1 MTRTSFAPAGKA
13 APLNRVYANSASAA
27 KITSVRAG
35 SSASADATASSCACG
50 GGCPR
55 CRKAP
60 APQAKLRV
68 SQPGDVLEREADRVA
83 QQVLRVP
90 ESYPAQAAGIEQ
102 RASPVISRAPT
113 NGAASS
119 ASAAISGA
127 GEMFQSPGQALDAA
141 TRAFFEPRLGRD
153 LGNVRVHTGA
163 DARAFADDLHARA
176 VTYGPHIGFGAGESP
191 ADRGLLAHELV
202 HTFQQHGAHA
212 ALIQRTPRVANQ
224 SWTVDHSDVAGL
236 DEDIQINV
244 AVQYLGVNQT
254 LAKLYSFIVEEQ
266 RSQWAVKKGLYV
278 RALDFLRDNRHRF
291 DVPDVHDMLN
301 RALDYC
307 DRSSATA
314 TALTDAFYEGL
325 LTSAVYSA
333 GPGTATFRHSSGTTY
348 SVPGRVA
355 GSTDFAPSGDNALLR
370 SNPTPDTTVT
380 GGFSRRTDLLVSYG
394 AQSGSVAARS
404 VSLMLG
410 RYTSNIPSRLR
421 PFLATLATDPTL
433 FSVLQRFL
441 HDDNG
446 RFLLQPVGLGGA
458 HYTRARRP
466 SIEVDPDLFPGSG
479 ARRESTQIGLR
490 ATLAHELYHYAL
502 DRADTAL
509 TEVGGEADHRLI
521 SIVQDRY
528 MIVERLR
535 AGQSPV
541 SNDIDALNGYVGGD
555 PKRALRAFIAA
566 DDRTGL
572 RGYVRTRD
580 FLDSTVFTVLV
591 TAVGVNEAR
600 LSGRIG
606 SASDFLLDPSQITD
620 LAYLAAL
627 NGVILRKA
635 FELAADISQ
644 RTGTPLTGIWG
655 HADFQREIQA
665 FISRLVGLASHNRR
679 QGIVALA
686 ATI

>member
-1 MTRTSFAPAGKA
+1 MQR
-13 APLNRVYANSASAA
+13 AA
-27 KITSVRAG
+27 KSRQID
-35 SSASADATASSCACG
+35 SSYRTRPPYVIGHLSTNRISPVSATRFTLPRKQCACG
-50 GGCPR
+50 GSCPR
-55 CRKAP
+55 CQTAP
-60 APQAKLRV
+60 TPQAKLKI
-68 SQPGDVLEREADRVA
+68 SQPGDGLEREADGVA
-83 QQVLRVP
+83 KQVLRTP
-90 ESYPAQAAGIEQ
+90 EPHRVHAARIDQPASRVTSRVSTNQAVDSAFE
-102 RASPVISRAPT
+102 ASTVVGKAL
-113 NGAASS
+113 
-119 ASAAISGA
+119 
-127 GEMFQSPGQALDAA
+127 QSPGQPLDAA
-141 TRAFFEPRLGRD
+141 TRASLEPRFGRRFSD
-153 LGNVRVHTGA
+153 VRVHTDA
-163 DARAFADDLHARA
+163 DAQALSNDFNARAFTH
-176 VTYGPHIGFGAGESP
+176 GSHIWFGAGESP
-191 ADRGLLAHELV
+191 ADRGLLAHELA
-202 HTFQQHGAHA
+202 HTIQQRGAHTP
-212 ALIQRTPRVANQ
+212 LIQRTPRVANQ
-224 SWTVDHSDVAGL
+224 SWTVDHSDVAGG
-236 DEDIQINV
+236 DEITEINV
-244 AVQYLGVNQT
+244 AVNYLGVNQT
-254 LAKLYSFIVEEQ
+254 LSHFYGLLVEEQ
-266 RSQWAVKKGLYV
+266 RSQWPAKKALYV

-325 LTSAVYSA
+325 LTSAVYAA
-333 GPGTATFRHSSGTTY
+333 GPSTATFRHSSGTTY
-348 SVPGRVA
+348 SVPARAA
-355 GSTDFAPSGDNALLR
+355 GSTDFAPSGDDALLR

-394 AQSGSVAARS
+394 AQSGTVAARS

-410 RYTSNIPSRLR
+410 RYTRNIPSRLR
-421 PFLATLATDPTL
+421 PFLATLATDPTA

-502 DRADTAL
+502 DRADAAL
-509 TEVGGEADHRLI
+509 TEIGGEADHRLI

-528 MIVERLR
+528 TLVERLR

-555 PKRALRAFIAA
+555 PKPALRVFIAA
-566 DDRTGL
+566 DDRAGL
-572 RGYVRTRD
+572 RGYVRTQD
-580 FLDSTVFTVLV
+580 FLDSTVFTILV
-591 TAVGVNEAR
+591 TAVGINDAR

-606 SASDFLLDPSQITD
+606 HVSDFLLDPSQITD

-635 FELAADISQ
+635 FELAADVSQ
-644 RTGTPLTGIWG
+644 RTGTPLAGIWG

-665 FISRLVGLASHNRR
+665 FISRLVGLASQNRR
-679 QGIVALA
+679 RGIVALA